1 MILQMVKRN
10 LRSYFRDTSNVFFS
24 MLGVIIIIGLYM
36 TFLGNMITG
45 VVSDLAGDQARF
57 LMDSWIMGGVV
68 AASTVTT
75 TLGAFGIMVD
85 DREKK
90 TVRDFLSSPMKRSA
104 LVLSYILSA
113 MVIGLFM
120 SLFTFVLAEIY
131 IVLHGSILPFVS
143 ILKVL
148 GIIILNV
155 AASSAMAFFLLSF
168 IKSSNAMTALSI
180 VVGTIIGFLTGI
192 YIPMGNLN
200 EGLQTIIKFFPP
212 SHAAVLLRQVMMD
225 HAMSLDT
232 LPSEVLRFL
241 GVQFE
246 IGGNVVSGWIHLL
259 FLVATFLLFYAMSIL
274 LVSKRKEKE

>member
-1 MILQMVKRN
+1 LF
-10 LRSYFRDTSNVFFS
+10 RS
-24 MLGVIIIIGLYM
+24 
-36 TFLGNMITG
+36 
-45 VVSDLAGDQARF
+45 
-57 LMDSWIMGGVV
+57 
-68 AASTVTT
+68 
-75 TLGAFGIMVD
+75 MVD

-148 GIIILNV
+148 GIVILNV

-259 FLVATFLLFYAMSIL
+259 FLVATFLIFYAMSIL

>member
-90 TVRDFLSSPMKRSA
+90 TVRDFLSSPMKRSS

-259 FLVATFLLFYAMSIL
+259 FLVATFLIFYAMSIL